1 MYIWDQP
8 ADENK
13 SAELTKKIN
22 QLVVRCGDLRRQLD
36 RFEERGLDE
45 IEHKC
50 SQVSSKSPF
59 SPLFLFS
66 NYLFTRAPLL
76 FILGIYSS

>member
-50 SQVSSKSPF
+50 SQVPF
-59 SPLFLFS
+59 LLCSLFS
-66 NYLFTRAPLL
+66 NYLFTPAPLL
-76 FILGIYSS
+76 SILGIYSS